1 MATDAKLA
9 ALATGQKLARFRRE
23 LPLALCSRPRDECG
37 LCLLKQGLKDQDHLF
52 YKMAWGIGTILER
65 IASAYS
71 LQSNADADPNSK
83 FSITRQKA
91 GKLGPGVEIG
101 GLSLVGRPAE
111 PRAQIVCSLSSFF
124 VFGHTCD
131 DGASK
136 NGSARVTKY
145 NVVVGDGGAIFALKR
160 LITWRHQRSERA
172 SMQCTFGLWD
182 HGSCEMANCG
192 AIRSLLTF
200 HF

>member
-1 MATDAKLA
+1 MA
-9 ALATGQKLARFRRE
+9 
-23 LPLALCSRPRDECG
+23 
-37 LCLLKQGLKDQDHLF
+37 
-52 YKMAWGIGTILER
+52 YGIGTILER
-65 IASAYS
+65 IASSYS
-71 LQSNADADPNSK
+71 LQSNGEAELNRK
-83 FSITRQKA
+83 FSIFPSKSWETGTGCRNK
-91 GKLGPGVEIG
+91 GV
-101 GLSLVGRPAE
+101 VARRPAE

-131 DGASK
+131 DGASCK

-145 NVVVGDGGAIFALKR
+145 SVVVGDGGAIFALKR
-160 LITWRHQRSERA
+160 LITWRHQRSERM

-200 HF
+200 HSYWRAKV

>member
-37 LCLLKQGLKDQDHLF
+37 LCLLKQDLKDQDHLF

-65 IASAYS
+65 IASSHS
-71 LQSNADADPNSK
+71 LQSNGEAELNRK

-101 GLSLVGRPAE
+101 GLSLVGRPSLVRKLCARFRAFSCSDTLATTTVRAAKTD
-111 PRAQIVCSLSSFF
+111 PRA
-124 VFGHTCD
+124 
-131 DGASK
+131 
-136 NGSARVTKY
+136 
-145 NVVVGDGGAIFALKR
+145 
-160 LITWRHQRSERA
+160 
-172 SMQCTFGLWD
+172 
-182 HGSCEMANCG
+182 
-192 AIRSLLTF
+192 
-200 HF
+200 